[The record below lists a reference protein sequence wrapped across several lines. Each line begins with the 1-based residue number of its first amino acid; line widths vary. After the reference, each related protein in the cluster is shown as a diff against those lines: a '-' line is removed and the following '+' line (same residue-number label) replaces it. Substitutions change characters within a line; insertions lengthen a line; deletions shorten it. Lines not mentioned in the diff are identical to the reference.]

1 MWILFLVEWFGW
13 ARKGLTTIPFTSHI
27 YFKKKKPET
36 SSKFFELE
44 DFPIRLLGA
53 ELSFFL
59 LLMRFTW
66 SCVPFVIGINTKVF
80 AFLYYNRRCY
90 IWLFQQSILIFLLWL
105 LKQGKL
111 FSFSYSRFCYWIRH
125 ICTFVLFFATAP
137 DIILS
142 PSVIAMKVHLV
153 TFHDRHSRICYLWA
167 HRDKKPTWATLE
179 NG

>member
-1 MWILFLVEWFGW
+1 MIWLGEERPYHNPIYQSYLFF
-13 ARKGLTTIPFTSHI
+13 F
-27 YFKKKKPET
+27 KKPET

-66 SCVPFVIGINTKVF
+66 SCIPFVIGINTKVF

-125 ICTFVLFFATAP
+125 TFILFFATAP